1 MDVLLDDKTLAIS
14 EEDSKGYS
22 SFKSLKKANVQILM
36 EGLPVAGLN
45 RRD

>member
-22 SFKSLKKANVQILM
+22 SFKSLKKANVQIFM
-36 EGLPVAGLN
+36 EGLPTARLN
-45 RRD
+45 MRY